1 MVNRV
6 RSARSALEGAARSFD
21 AAACSGPEAVAL
33 LEELG
38 AVRRLVDG
46 LIARVAKRGENPAA
60 HTYGTDRSAAELC
73 ERLVGISSREAKRA
87 IAVAAGSTHSRQRT
101 SRCAR
106 VDCRRARRT

>member
-21 AAACSGPEAVAL
+21 ACSGPEAVAL

-46 LIARVAKRGENPAA
+46 LIARVAKRVENTAA